1 MRRRQEHRNRPDDR
15 RRIRGLRQDPARFAT
30 VPGHE
35 GDESWARVIDVNDR
49 FAVVEKLGVAGEVA
63 RELDPRNAT

>member
-1 MRRRQEHRNRPDDR
+1 MTAVEYEDP
-15 RRIRGLRQDPARFAT
+15 RQDPARFAT

-35 GDESWARVIDVNDR
+35 GDESCARVIDVNDR
-49 FAVVEKLGVAGEVA
+49 FAVVEKLCVASEVA